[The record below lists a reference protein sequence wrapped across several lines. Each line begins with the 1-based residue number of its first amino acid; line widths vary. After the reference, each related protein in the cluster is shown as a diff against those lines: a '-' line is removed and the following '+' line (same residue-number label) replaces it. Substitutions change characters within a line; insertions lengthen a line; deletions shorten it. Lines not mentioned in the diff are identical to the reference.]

1 MHSNIFPIRPN
12 HTHLEQTEPR
22 MLKREEVRKLAAA
35 LVIALN
41 IAPGKALILSLGQ
54 GHEASNFE
62 AVESWVRT
70 ALAREQLQP
79 GRFALQTLLPALD
92 SRLHTIS
99 ETLPQL

>member
-12 HTHLEQTEPR
+12 HAHLEQPEPH
-22 MLKREEVRKLAAA
+22 MLKREDVRKLTAA

-62 AVESWVRT
+62 AVESWVRA
-70 ALAREQLQP
+70 ALAREQLRP
-79 GRFALQTLLPALD
+79 GRFALQSLLPALE

>member
-12 HTHLEQTEPR
+12 HAHFEQREPN
-22 MLKREEVRKLAAA
+22 MLTREDVRKLAAA
-35 LVIALN
+35 LVMALN

-62 AVESWVRT
+62 AVESWVRA
-70 ALAREQLQP
+70 ALSHEQLQP
-79 GRFALQTLLPALD
+79 GRFALQILLPALE